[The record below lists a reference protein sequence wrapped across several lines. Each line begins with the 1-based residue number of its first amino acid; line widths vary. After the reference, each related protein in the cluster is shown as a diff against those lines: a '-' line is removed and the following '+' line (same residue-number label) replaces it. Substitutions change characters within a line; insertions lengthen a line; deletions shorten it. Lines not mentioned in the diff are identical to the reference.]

1 MLFLGRQQIKYYL
14 NQLID
19 YINYFLCCS
28 KIFDISHL
36 VETRVVE
43 HVFTPALEHRSIT
56 GNITVSSQH
65 LETIAS
71 EGNIA
76 PEQE

>member
-1 MLFLGRQQIKYYL
+1 MLF
-14 NQLID
+14 
-19 YINYFLCCS
+19 
-28 KIFDISHL
+28 SHL
-36 VETRVVE
+36 VETRIVE

-76 PEQE
+76 PEQERLVPQYQLVILTIT